1 MENVEGRYDGQPAI
15 AGGGLH
21 IDLLERSGVKNFSVG
36 DAIERYAAC
45 KAQGAFAGA
54 RVQGAKHREEH
65 FFEASLESGR
75 EVAMPLL
82 DGLLGTAHGAESR
95 GHGLRKQT
103 PQFGGFP
110 GVAPGQLRAGAMMR
124 EEFKA
129 EAKAAALILVLQ
141 DGAESVEI
149 GLPAVSR
156 QAHHFVFIA

>member
-65 FFEASLESGR
+65 FFEASLENR
-75 EVAMPLL
+75 PQAAIPLL
-82 DGLLGTAHGAESR
+82 HRLPRTPPRPESPPHGP
-95 GHGLRKQT
+95 T
-103 PQFGGFP
+103 
-110 GVAPGQLRAGAMMR
+110 
-124 EEFKA
+124 
-129 EAKAAALILVLQ
+129 
-141 DGAESVEI
+141 
-149 GLPAVSR
+149 
-156 QAHHFVFIA
+156 